1 MAIATI
7 PGFPRVGGNRELKW
21 ALEGY
26 WAGKRTAAD
35 LEQVAR
41 AVRQA
46 NWTAQVAAGLDLVP
60 VNDFS
65 LYDHVLDTAALV
77 GAVPYRYGWTGETVD
92 LDTLFALARGRAG
105 ARPARALEMTKWFDT
120 NYHYLVP
127 ELLPGQRFRLSSDKP
142 FAEFAEARAAGVP
155 AKPTLLGPITFL
167 LLGKG
172 AEDGVAPLSLLDAL
186 LPVYREVVGR
196 LAADGAAWIQLD
208 EPALVLDRT
217 PAELAAVER
226 AYASLAEVKGSA
238 KLLVQTFFGHVGDA
252 YQTLTSLPIDGI
264 GLDLVR
270 GPENLDL
277 IARHG
282 FPADKWLAAGVVDGR
297 NVWVNDLTA
306 SLDLLDRVQTHV
318 PSERLMVSASCSL
331 LHVPYDV
338 RAEIDLDPTVRS
350 WLAFAAQK
358 LDEIVALT
366 RAVDEGRSASA
377 DLLSANAR
385 LLAAGRQSPLRHNPA
400 VQDRLARLTPG
411 DEKRPSA
418 YSDRAPVQQR
428 RLNLPLL
435 PTTTIGSFPQTSEL
449 RVARRRFEAG
459 EIDAAV
465 YERFLEDQIRDVIR
479 WQEGLELD
487 VLVHGEPERNDMVQ
501 YFGEQLEG
509 FAFTHHGWVQSYGSR
524 CVRPPIV
531 YGDVHRPGPMTVRW
545 AAFAQSLS
553 ERPVKGMLTGPV
565 TILNWSFVR
574 DDQPR
579 AETCRQ
585 IALAIR
591 DEVADLDAAGIA
603 AVQID
608 EPALREGLP
617 LRRADWNT
625 YLAWATAAFRLA
637 AAVARDETQIHTHM
651 CYSEFGDIIDAIAAL
666 DADVISIENA
676 RSDNELLRVFRHHG
690 YDKGIGPGVYD
701 IHSPRVPSREE
712 IVAGLRATLEVLD
725 PAQVWVNPDCGLK
738 TRRWE
743 EARPALANMVE
754 AAREVREAVIPVRR

>member
-1 MAIATI
+1 MAIATV
-7 PGFPRVGGNRELKW
+7 PGYPRIGANREVKW

-26 WAGKRTAAD
+26 WSGKRTAVE
-35 LEQVAR
+35 LERTAR
-41 AVRQA
+41 DVRQA
-46 NWTAQVAAGLDLVP
+46 NWTAQLSAGLDLIP

-65 LYDHVLDTAALV
+65 LYDHVLDTSSLV
-77 GAVPYRYGWTGETVD
+77 GAVPYRYGWSEESVD
-92 LDTLFALARGRAG
+92 LDTFFAMARGRTG

-127 ELLPGQRFRLSSDKP
+127 EFLPGQRFRLASAKP
-142 FAEFAEARAAGVP
+142 FAQLAEARAAGIP
-155 AKPTLLGPITFL
+155 AKPTLLGPLTFL

-172 AEDGVAPLSLLDAL
+172 GDDGVDPLTLLDAL
-186 LPVYREVVGR
+186 LPVYTEVIRR
-196 LAADGAAWIQLD
+196 LADAGAAWIQLD

-217 PAELAAVER
+217 PAELTALDRVYTALAA
-226 AYASLAEVKGSA
+226 AKGNA
-238 KLLVQTFFGHVGDA
+238 KLLVQTSFGHVGES
-252 YQTLTSLPIDGI
+252 YQTLASLPIDGI
-264 GLDLVR
+264 GLDFVR

-277 IARHG
+277 IAQRG

-306 SLDLLDRVQTHV
+306 SLDLLDRIQAHV
-318 PSERLMVSASCSL
+318 PPERLMISSSCSL

-338 RAEIDLDPTVRS
+338 RAETDLDPTVRS
-350 WLAFAAQK
+350 WLAFATQK

-366 RAVDEGRSASA
+366 RAVNDGRPAIA
-377 DLLSANAR
+377 DLLTANAK
-385 LLAAGRQSPLRHNPA
+385 LLAERHQSSLRHNPA
-400 VQDRLARLTPG
+400 VQERLASLSPG
-411 DEKRPSA
+411 DEARASA
-418 YSDRAPVQQR
+418 YPVRAEVQQR

-449 RVARRRFEAG
+449 RVARRRFETG
-459 EIDAAV
+459 EIDEAA
-465 YERFLEDQIRDVIR
+465 YDRFLEDQIREVVR
-479 WQEGLELD
+479 WQEGLGLD

-501 YFGEQLEG
+501 YFGEQLAG

-545 AAFAQSLS
+545 SAFAQSLT

-565 TILNWSFVR
+565 TILNWSFAR

-585 IALAIR
+585 LALAIR

-603 AVQID
+603 AIQID

-617 LRRADWNT
+617 LRRADWDA
-625 YLAWATAAFRLA
+625 YLAWAIGSFRLA

-651 CYSEFGDIIDAIAAL
+651 CYSEFADVIDAIAAL

-676 RSDNELLRVFRHHG
+676 RSDNELLRTFRHHG

-701 IHSPRVPSREE
+701 IHSPRIPTRDE
-712 IVAGLRATLEVLD
+712 IVASLRATLDVLD
-725 PAQVWVNPDCGLK
+725 PSQVWVNPDCGLK

-743 EARPALANMVE
+743 EVRPALENMVE
-754 AAREVREAVIPVRR
+754 AAREVREALILTRR